1 MISGLN
7 EPGPLHRFILEAI
20 DPTFG
25 CPVLEAQL
33 QVADLAPL
41 RTLLGQEASVDV
53 DLQLVYTIG
62 PAEVSSICV
71 QYGIGFEPGDRK
83 CRFASA
89 HSIRDA
95 PYLIHT
101 GYELFLMLEGVKPFT
116 MFTVKYPVGDDV
128 AEDALF
134 EPHVRSGRLVR
145 RVMPAQPSAKPSH
158 GPSGR
163 VFKGVRRILYT
174 FPCEEWRCD
183 AYALLWKQQAYGG
196 WNDTLERLEGSLL
209 GYTDAQ
215 NDWWIAHRQTMR
227 SAMQPAG

>member
-101 GYELFLMLEGVKPFT
+101 GYQLFLMLEGVKPFT

-128 AEDALF
+128 AEDAFAANHTSGQAGWSDGSCQPSLPQSQAMDRVAGCSRGCAASSF
-134 EPHVRSGRLVR
+134 PALRGVAVRRLRFVVETTGLRRMERHAGAPGRVPAGLHGCAERLVDR
-145 RVMPAQPSAKPSH
+145 TPAD
-158 GPSGR
+158 
-163 VFKGVRRILYT
+163 
-174 FPCEEWRCD
+174 D
-183 AYALLWKQQAYGG
+183 A
-196 WNDTLERLEGSLL
+196 
-209 GYTDAQ
+209 
-215 NDWWIAHRQTMR
+215 
-227 SAMQPAG
+227 